1 MRKLL
6 TRPLWWIGSTK
17 NLLKNFGIIN
27 PNIVRN
33 LRYFLIDSAFLSFMR
48 VGSTIPRPTPT
59 PRPT

>member
-1 MRKLL
+1 MRQLL

-33 LRYFLIDSAFLSFMR
+33 LRYFLI
-48 VGSTIPRPTPT
+48 
-59 PRPT
+59 